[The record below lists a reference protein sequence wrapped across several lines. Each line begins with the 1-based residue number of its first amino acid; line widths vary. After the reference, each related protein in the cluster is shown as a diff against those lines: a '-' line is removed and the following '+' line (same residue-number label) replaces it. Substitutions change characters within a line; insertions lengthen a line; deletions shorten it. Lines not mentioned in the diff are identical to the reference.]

1 MHPRHTDV
9 NFHSFAESFFK
20 LLHNLWQ
27 QTARCLKREKKRKK
41 KSVYQ
46 LLTALRKQQMQV
58 LRPPCYKA
66 GGKAEDPSLPSAHQS
81 VLRRLRSWYLLF
93 TCLSQPERFQ
103 TQPWLRVCFLLCF
116 STLWLSH
123 QLSVPCRSCSGPYLL
138 LPEVPQHLA
147 SPLAS
152 WWWLLIEQ
160 GPCWASSSDGQ
171 LPFTENSA
179 CEKQFNQL
187 KWVYI
192 RGLALP

>member
-1 MHPRHTDV
+1 MTA
-9 NFHSFAESFFK
+9 NCT
-20 LLHNLWQ
+20 LL
-27 QTARCLKREKKRKK
+27 KKKKKRKK

-46 LLTALRKQQMQV
+46 LLTVLRKQQMQV

-103 TQPWLRVCFLLCF
+103 TQPWLRVCFLVCF

-123 QLSVPCRSCSGPYLL
+123 QLLVPCGGCSGPYLL
-138 LPEVPQHLA
+138 CRAEQGGGGAGFSSVLPEVPQQLA
-147 SPLAS
+147 SPLPS

-192 RGLALP
+192 RGLAVP